1 VSLRLYDSAAREVR
15 DFVPL
20 VAGQVGIYVCGAT
33 PQSSPHVGH
42 VRAAVAFDVLRRW
55 LERSGYDVTLIRNV
69 TDIDDKIL
77 AKSAEAGRPWW
88 AHAFQY
94 EREFDAAYAAL
105 GVLPPSYAPRATGHV
120 TEMVEL
126 IERLIERGHAY
137 VASDDSGDVYFDV
150 RSLPGYGSL
159 TRQSLD
165 DLAPADDAEGRAKRD
180 PHDFA
185 LWKGEK
191 PSEPWTAAWPAPW
204 GRGRPGWHLECSA
217 MATRYLGAEFD
228 IHGGG
233 IDLRFPH
240 HENELAQSRG
250 AGDGFARYWMHN
262 GLVVVGG
269 EKMSKSLG
277 NGLTIEAIVRN
288 VRPVVLRYLL
298 TAAHYRSAIE
308 IGEGVGEG
316 GSGGR
321 FAEAATA
328 YERIEGFV
336 RRADQLLA
344 GTVAEL
350 DPNTVELPARFVAAM
365 DDDLAVSPALAVVHE
380 TVTAGNSALAE
391 RDKDAV
397 REAAAQV
404 RGMTAVLGVDPF
416 DPQWAGTAG
425 GGGEGLRL
433 ALDVLV
439 RAELDARAAAR
450 AGRDFAAADAI
461 RDRLT
466 AAGVTVED
474 TPDGARWALDPR
486 PAAPI
491 GGADRG
497 R

>member
-1 VSLRLYDSAAREVR
+1 MSLRLYDSATAEVR

-20 VAGQVGIYVCGAT
+20 VEGRAGIYVCGAT

-55 LERSGYDVTLIRNV
+55 LERTGYRVTLIRNV

-88 AHAFQY
+88 AHAYRY

-105 GVLPPSYAPRATGHV
+105 GVLPATYAPRATGHV
-120 TEMVEL
+120 TEMIEL
-126 IERLIERGHAY
+126 VERLIERGHAY
-137 VASDDSGDVYFDV
+137 VAADDSGDVYFDV
-150 RSLPGYGSL
+150 HSLPGYGSL
-159 TRQSLD
+159 TRQSLA
-165 DLAPADDAEGRAKRD
+165 DLAPSDDADPRAKRD
-180 PHDFA
+180 PRDFA
-185 LWKGEK
+185 LWKGAK
-191 PSEPWTAAWPAPW
+191 VTEPETASWPAPW

-217 MATRYLGAEFD
+217 MSTRYLGAEFD

-250 AGDGFARYWMHN
+250 AGDGFARYWLHN

-277 NGLTIEAIVRN
+277 NGLTIEALVRH

-308 IGEGVGEG
+308 IGEGFGEDG
-316 GSGGR
+316 NAGR
-321 FAEAATA
+321 FTEAATA
-328 YERIEGFV
+328 FERIEGFV
-336 RRADQLLA
+336 QRADDLLA
-344 GTVAEL
+344 GAIGEL
-350 DPNTVELPARFVAAM
+350 DPDTVELPAAFVAAM
-365 DDDLAVSPALAVVHE
+365 DDDLNVSAALAVVHE
-380 TVTAGNSALAE
+380 TVTAGNTALAD
-391 RDKDAV
+391 RDKDAT
-397 REAAAQV
+397 RDAAARV
-404 RGMTAVLGVDPF
+404 RAMTAVLGVDPL
-416 DPQWAGTAG
+416 DAQWTG
-425 GGGEGLRL
+425 GPGSDDDALRA

-450 AGRDFAAADAI
+450 AARDFAAADAI
-461 RDRLT
+461 RVRLG
-466 AAGVTVED
+466 AAGVVVED
-474 TPDGARWALDPR
+474 TPDGPRWAIED
-486 PAAPI
+486 
-491 GGADRG
+491 GTSG